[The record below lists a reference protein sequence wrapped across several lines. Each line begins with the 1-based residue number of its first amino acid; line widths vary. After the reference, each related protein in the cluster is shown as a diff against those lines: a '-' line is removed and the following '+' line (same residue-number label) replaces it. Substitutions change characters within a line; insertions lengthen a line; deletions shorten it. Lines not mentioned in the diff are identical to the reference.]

1 MTFMPITILE
11 TQLKEI
17 NRRRQELEE
26 FYDKLEEN
34 PSETEEVKEVKKNES
49 KKRRN
54 PKPNIQQ
61 KSKASE

>member
-1 MTFMPITILE
+1 MTFMPITVLE

-34 PSETEEVKEVKKNES
+34 PSETEEVKEVKNEP

-54 PKPNIQQ
+54 SKSNIQQ